1 MKPPAASCERRLQD
15 NLDWGYFMNGW
26 GITDRG
32 TVRSQNQ
39 DFYGLDFV
47 AGRDVALCVVCDGMG
62 GANAGNV
69 ASSIAVEAFM
79 DYMKQ
84 GLKTANG
91 MAELSGLVRRS
102 ASYANSMVYEV
113 ARSEPECFGMGTTLV
128 GALVMGEY
136 ASIINIGD
144 SRAYHITPDGIS
156 RVTKDHSLVED
167 MIDRGDLTREEAE
180 SHPDKNLITRA
191 LGVEP
196 GVPCDLFEIRIR
208 KGECLLL
215 CTDGLTNCIDEK
227 VIWETVAL
235 SEDRAKSCQKLI
247 DIAIEDGATDNVT
260 AVLLEK

>member
-1 MKPPAASCERRLQD
+1 
-15 NLDWGYFMNGW
+15 MNGW
-26 GITDRG
+26 GITDKG

-39 DFYGLDFV
+39 DFYALDLV

-79 DYMKQ
+79 DHMKQ

-102 ASYANSMVYEV
+102 ASYANSMVFEV
-113 ARSEPECFGMGTTLV
+113 ARSEPVYFGMGTTLV
-128 GALVMGEY
+128 GALIMGEY
-136 ASIINIGD
+136 ASIINVGD
-144 SRAYHITPDGIS
+144 SRAYHITTEGIW
-156 RVTKDHSLVED
+156 RITKDHSLVED

-196 GVPCDLFEIRIR
+196 GVLCDVFEIRIR

-215 CTDGLTNCIDEK
+215 CTDGLTNCVGESIL
-227 VIWETVAL
+227 WETVAL
-235 SEDRAKSCQKLI
+235 SKDRATCCRKLI
-247 DIAIEDGATDNVT
+247 DLAIEAGATDNVT